1 MIPRVMRVR
10 GILFNALTLASLLL
24 FLAILPLW
32 VRTRWSADVVT
43 YAGTRML
50 RVASHDGGISIGSFR
65 LVRRLGSW
73 RNPSAPMTETPLDYA
88 QSTGTAQRWIWE
100 TIPVADTTA
109 PTTRNVPLRL
119 TDRVWHWPG
128 GSVWPRSSS
137 VERSRQTRSDNVT
150 GALDDQVYN
159 GERVWFPY
167 WILSAATATA
177 PLLWLRAR
185 RRRGRRTDH
194 NLCPTCG
201 YDLRATPDRCPECGR
216 TAPGPRP

>member
-1 MIPRVMRVR
+1 MMPRVMRVR
-10 GILFNALTLASLLL
+10 GILLSALTLASLLL
-24 FLAILPLW
+24 FLAIVSLW
-32 VRTRWSADVVT
+32 VRSRWTADVVT
-43 YAGTRML
+43 FAGTRMF
-50 RVASHDGGISIGSFR
+50 RVASHDGGVSIGSFR

-88 QSTGTAQRWIWE
+88 PVVGAGQLWTWE
-100 TIPVADTTA
+100 TIAARAPVG

-119 TDRVWHWPG
+119 TDRVWLWPG

-137 VERSRQTRSDNVT
+137 VERSRQTRYDNVT
-150 GALDDQVYN
+150 GALDDQVFT
-159 GERVWFPY
+159 GERVWFPC

-185 RRRGRRTDH
+185 LRRARRADH
-194 NLCPTCG
+194 DLCPRCG

-216 TAPGPRP
+216 KTNE